1 MKNISMKLHQV
12 LAASAVLLAAAGL
25 HAQTSTTTTTTQPDG
40 AQSTTMQSSTVPT
53 STQTSMTG
61 QGTDMNYPHLEADIE
76 AAYAF
81 RLRTTGIIADIGGNV
96 APGQFLGFEYSHFQ
110 PKGSTTD
117 ARAGTIN
124 SKEYINTYEFAYR
137 FRMPLSQFAMNG
149 QVSPVDFY
157 AGLSG
162 GIGSVRL
169 NTTVPAF
176 GFQSRSQDDGV
187 LSGSGVAGLEW
198 NITRNW
204 GLKTGYRY
212 IYMHHVNLFGT
223 RGNID
228 SSVLEAGLNFRW

>member
-1 MKNISMKLHQV
+1 MKHISMKLPQI
-12 LAASAVLLAAAGL
+12 LAVSAALLAAAGL
-25 HAQTSTTTTTTQPDG
+25 QAQTSTTTTSTQPDG
-40 AQSTTMQSSTVPT
+40 TQSTM
-53 STQTSMTG
+53 TQTSNVPSSSQTSMAS
-61 QGTDMNYPHLEADIE
+61 QGTDMNYLHLEADVE

-81 RLRTTGIIADIGGNV
+81 RLRTTGVTADVGSNV

-110 PKGSTTD
+110 PTGHTTD
-117 ARAGTIN
+117 ARAGQIN

-137 FRMPLSQFAMNG
+137 FRMPLAQFASNG

-204 GLKTGYRY
+204 GIKAGYRY
-212 IYMHHVNLFGT
+212 IYLHHVNLFGT

-228 SSVLEAGLNFRW
+228 TSVAEAGLNFRW